1 MIFTDIDF
9 PFKTDAMRKMVI
21 ELISGTDFVVGER
34 GESYLIQ
41 IPKSRAVISQL
52 VRKVVRLLN
61 LITFDSQ
68 CGLKGFSKSGKEV
81 LLATKINRFMFDLE
95 LLINIKKRVDLS
107 INKVDV
113 ELRDN
118 IKLSKL
124 TSKVIIKEFVNFIT
138 IFFK

>member
-61 LITFDSQ
+61 LTTFDSQ